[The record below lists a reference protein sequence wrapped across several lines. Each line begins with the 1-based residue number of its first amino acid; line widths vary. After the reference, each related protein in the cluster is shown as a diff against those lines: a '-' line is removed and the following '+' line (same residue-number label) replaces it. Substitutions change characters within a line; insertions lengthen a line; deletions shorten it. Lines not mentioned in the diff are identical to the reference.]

1 MSPIPITLVT
11 GFLGAGKSTFINRI
25 IAENPRVRY
34 GIIVNEFGDVALESE
49 IIEADEDAI
58 LELSNGCMCCVV
70 RTDLIKAVEALLD
83 ESNRIEHILVEAS
96 GLSDPVRIAQ
106 TFIENSA
113 EGRVSFDSIL
123 CLVDVE
129 NFLETEAHWYIVSS
143 QLNYA
148 DFVLLTKTADATPD
162 TIDAVVAHI
171 RDTTHR
177 AEIVRLDGDVPLALL
192 LESGCSRG
200 ADGYDAT
207 KHAEPHADDV
217 VSVFFS
223 ENRCFENAVFDEVFR
238 EFSGRVFRAKGYF
251 AVPDGAWRE
260 FKHIFQY
267 VGSRRE
273 LKRKPWD
280 ADEQRRSAGLFIG
293 RNFDPDELT
302 KRLMAASLPITM
314 TP

>member
-11 GFLGAGKSTFINRI
+11 GFLGSGKSTFINRV
-25 IAENPRVRY
+25 IAENPGVRY

-49 IIEADEDAI
+49 IIEADEDAV

-70 RTDLIKAVEALLD
+70 RTDLIKAVETLLD
-83 ESNRIEHILVEAS
+83 DTNRIEHILVEAS

-113 EGRVSFDSIL
+113 EGRVTFDSIL

-148 DFVLLTKTADATPD
+148 DFVLLTKTADATPE

-171 RDTTHR
+171 RASTHR
-177 AEIVRLDGDVPLALL
+177 AEIVRIDAGVPLQLL
-192 LESGCSRG
+192 LESGGSRLD
-200 ADGYDAT
+200 DGYAAP

-217 VSVFFS
+217 VSVFFTQTC
-223 ENRCFENAVFDEVFR
+223 CFDHGVFDEIFR

-251 AVPDGAWRE
+251 AVPDGAWSE
-260 FKHIFQY
+260 YKHVYQY

-273 LKRKPWD
+273 LKRKPW
-280 ADEQRRSAGLFIG
+280 AVDEPRRSVGLFIG

-302 KRLMAASLPITM
+302 SRLMAAGLPITM